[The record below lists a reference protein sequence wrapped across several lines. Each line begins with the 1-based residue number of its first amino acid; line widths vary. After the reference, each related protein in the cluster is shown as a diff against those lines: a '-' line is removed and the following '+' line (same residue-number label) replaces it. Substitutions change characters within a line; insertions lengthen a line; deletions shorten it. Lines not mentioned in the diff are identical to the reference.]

1 MTIAPV
7 ACLDQVPTLVEP
19 RIRDLLGRLDPRNRR
34 VAAYHLGY
42 CDADGAPTAAGGKG
56 IRPALALLSARA
68 AGQPPERGVA
78 AAVAVELAHN
88 FSLLHDDVMDQDTL
102 RRHRPTA
109 WAVFGPPA
117 AILAGDALMVLAHD
131 ALAGEAHDALGDEA
145 HDAFAGVAR
154 PGGAEAI
161 RRLDTD
167 VHRLIAG
174 QAADLEFERRD
185 DVSLDECLAMSADK
199 TAALMSC
206 ACALGALLCGA
217 PAAVTRGLSRF
228 GDHLG
233 MSFQLV
239 DDLLGIWGEPGR
251 TGKPVGSDLRARKK
265 SVPIVH
271 ALTSGTAAG
280 EALRAL
286 YASARELDEA
296 DLVLAGR
303 LLEESGSRDWA
314 QTAADRH
321 LTRALDEL
329 AALELPAGVHD
340 DLVDLARLVTGRDH

>member
-19 RIRDLLGRLDPRNRR
+19 RIRDLLGRLDPRNGR

-42 CDADGAPTAAGGKG
+42 CDADGAPSAAGGKG

-68 AGQPPERGVA
+68 AGQSPERGVD

-109 WAVFGPPA
+109 WAVFGPAA
-117 AILAGDALMVLAHD
+117 AILAGDALMLLAHD
-131 ALAGEAHDALGDEA
+131 ALADES
-145 HDAFAGVAR
+145 R
-154 PGGAEAI
+154 PGGAKAA
-161 RRLDTD
+161 RRLATD

-174 QAADLEFERRD
+174 QAADLDFERRD

-228 GDHLG
+228 GEHLG

-239 DDLLGIWGEPGR
+239 DDQLGIWGEPGR

-303 LLEESGSRDWA
+303 LLEESGSRDWV
-314 QTAADRH
+314 QGEADRH
-321 LTRALDEL
+321 LIRGLDEL
-329 AALELPAGVHD
+329 AALELPAGVYD
-340 DLVDLARLVTGRDH
+340 DLFGLARLVTGRDH